1 MGMLNCVRPW
11 LNKQDRYIA
20 ITKKMNRKMAD
31 RFAATPFADRIVLVP
46 HCMRNT
52 AVCTA
57 REVGAYYVCAE
68 CGGCAISAI
77 SKKARELGYKG
88 VFILKGGRGIEK
100 LIAEHR
106 PGAILGVACY
116 FEGAQGFEQA
126 GTTGAA
132 IQFVALSKDGCVNTA
147 VDVDIVL
154 QKMSAVR

>member
-1 MGMLNCVRPW
+1 MLNCVRPW
-11 LNKQDRYIA
+11 LNKQDRYIR
-20 ITKKMNRKMAD
+20 ITEKQNRNMAD
-31 RFAATPFADRIVLVP
+31 RFAATPFAARIIFVP

-52 AVCTA
+52 AVCKA
-57 REVGAYYVCAE
+57 REVGAYYLCAE
-68 CGGCAISAI
+68 CGGCAINAI

-126 GTTGAA
+126 GGSGAA
-132 IQFVALSKDGCVNTA
+132 IQFVSLSKDGCVNTS
-147 VDVDIVL
+147 VDIDVVL
-154 QKMSAVR
+154 QKMSAAR